1 MSFELLSQE
10 VLESVENFFTIGFA
24 DAGQYLLS
32 NVAVSIFFCLGL
44 GYLLGKLKIGSFT
57 LGSTVGTLIIGLA
70 LSLALSS
77 IGPYQIDGL
86 VKTIFFS
93 LFIFAIGYE
102 VGPSFFA
109 SMKSSGVK
117 IIVLS
122 TIFAIAAFGV
132 CFGMFKIFNVGPGEA
147 GGIVAGALTQSAV
160 LGTADATMKTML
172 TGNALAM
179 AESQMPIA
187 YALTYVFGT
196 AGLLVFMKAVAPAM
210 LGVNLKE
217 ATKDKIA
224 KTGFKEASGTGN
236 SAVSA
241 VKARAF
247 IIAEGSPLIGQ
258 SIGEVEKQYDDVL
271 TVEALCQKNT
281 AVALDTTLK
290 LNAGDVLT
298 VIGTA
303 NAMIKL
309 ESAGVQETA
318 DGKYLNLALVRED
331 IVLTKGFQ
339 KEVLAELAELGVF
352 VQAFKRGNKAVADVS
367 QAKAGDVLTVTGS
380 KATVQKIASQLGYK
394 KDVGSVTDVSFL
406 SIGIVAGLLLGALC
420 LKVKGIPITL
430 GSGGGALV
438 AGLLFGYYQNKHS
451 KHGNVPSATRW
462 FLKSVGLNMFI
473 AVVGLTAGSKF
484 LSALTQ
490 MGWLVLVL
498 GVAVTLLPH
507 IITMLIG
514 KYVLKLDA
522 VDIIGGLCGAGTCTA
537 ALNGV
542 IDEAGSSVFAIA
554 YTPGYAVGNVLIT
567 VLGPLIVAFLV

>member
-1 MSFELLSQE
+1 MSFELISQE
-10 VLESVENFFTIGFA
+10 VLESVESFLTTGFA
-24 DAGQYLLS
+24 DIGQYLLN
-32 NVAVSIFFCLGL
+32 NVAVSIFLCLGL

-57 LGSTVGTLIIGLA
+57 LGATVGTLIIGLA
-70 LSLALSS
+70 LSLVLSS
-77 IGPYQIDGL
+77 VGAYKIDGL

-109 SMKSSGVK
+109 SLKSSGVK
-117 IIVLS
+117 IILLS
-122 TIFAIAAFGV
+122 VIFAAVAFGV
-132 CFGMFKIFNVGPGEA
+132 CFVLFKVFKVGPGEA
-147 GGIVAGALTQSAV
+147 GGIVAGALTQSSV

-172 TGNALAM
+172 TGDALSNAEA
-179 AESQMPIA
+179 QMPIA

-196 AGLLVFMKAVAPAM
+196 AGLLIFMKTVAPAI

-217 ATKDKIA
+217 ATKEKIA
-224 KTGFKEASGTGN
+224 KTGFKESSGTGN

-247 IIAEGSPLIGQ
+247 LLGEGAGCIGQ
-258 SIGEVEKQYDDVL
+258 TVADMETAYGNEL
-271 TVEALCQKNT
+271 TVEAISRKDAPVT
-281 AVALDTTLK
+281 PEGAAVLE
-290 LNAGDVLT
+290 AGDVIT

-303 NAMIKL
+303 AAMVRL
-309 ESAGVQETA
+309 EGAGATETA
-318 DGKYLNLALVRED
+318 DAKYLNLQLVRNE

-339 KEVLAELAELGVF
+339 PDVLTKLDEMGVF
-352 VQAFKRGNKAVADVS
+352 VQSFLRDGKPVPGFTDARP
-367 QAKAGDVLTVTGS
+367 GDVLTVTGS
-380 KATVQKIASQLGYK
+380 KAAVQKVASQLGYK
-394 KDVGSVTDVSFL
+394 KDVGAATDVSFL

-420 LKVKGIPITL
+420 LTVKGIPVTL

-438 AGLLFGYYQNKHS
+438 AGLLFGYYQNKHA

-462 FLKSVGLNMFI
+462 FLKSVGLNLFI
-473 AVVGLTAGSKF
+473 AVVGLTAGGKF

-514 KYVLKLDA
+514 KYLLKLDA

-542 IDEAGSSVFAIA
+542 IDEAGSTVFALA
-554 YTPGYAVGNVLIT
+554 YTPGYAVGNVLLT
-567 VLGPLIVAFLV
+567 VLGPLIVALLV